1 MNNNDNFEILFWKVF
16 KNIFL
21 LKYIFK
27 EIKSKQIFRN
37 YSYNEINRVEWMIRN
52 GYCELLIEKIKKC
65 EYLVFNCE
73 FKHPT
78 IARGSMMVTTLNKH
92 LTEKQFN
99 FKYSIFNYFKD
110 DFQLFS
116 ILFKNYNLYFQ
127 LPSSCKHIERISV
140 QVDNMAALKVLVE
153 NYSFKPDISSFF
165 KSYEIGSIS
174 VSQYLYE
181 LLFLKLKLK
190 LTKDQI
196 ETLWNLT
203 FSNTITKPSSS
214 SKFISILINDSEM
227 INDII
232 IKKLL
237 FIVNVLKLKPTISN
251 LKPLESFFNFK
262 IFKESLSKLLMCCK
276 IVSILSNF
284 QSFHQIFNLQFS
296 KEKTYIEDIKIKTLI
311 KNSENSL
318 LMSSVLNLKSIVSP
332 SPSSPSSPP
341 LNKSSV
347 DPTSS
352 NKIKQSLELISLIL
366 FDEINKMKFS
376 KKELSSSVYTLIDN
390 LNNLLSSPSTFII
403 ITSIENIKKLF
414 EMFIKFTTFGK
425 NNLFDNF
432 TFFKIKFFGE
442 NESFDLKLFKL
453 FSNQSI
459 IELFRN
465 DRVEIIEKLC
475 KENKLII
482 NQDVSPYYNMKSI
495 EMFNLIYKYDKEKHS
510 NTNNSIF
517 QLLLFNY
524 KIANHFKQ
532 NYNNHYQ
539 TLIKSATINI
549 IPQQQQTNFKN
560 RFNFQNFNFIFE
572 NWFDFTNEFKNQ
584 IANLVKL
591 KISICKIPLTDYIKF
606 IEFFKTTNNNNDL
619 FSIIP
624 FYKRSNQIST
634 ISNEDIELDF
644 TTFEQVS
651 YLIDKEYYQ
660 IVVKNSTTLPI
671 QSNAQIYCIYY
682 LRGELDKIIPP
693 IMSQFKY
700 DIPLVIKE
708 IVKKSDIKS
717 FQYIISKINKK
728 SIGDFIDRVLSYS
741 LFYGNFII
749 FHKSLNQ
756 EVSYFSIS
764 DAFEYGQIETILYFK
779 NQLNYKLP
787 NNEKLFEK
795 LINDNNCFFFN
806 YFKNLCK

>member
-1 MNNNDNFEILFWKVF
+1 MVI
-16 KNIFL
+16 
-21 LKYIFK
+21 
-27 EIKSKQIFRN
+27 
-37 YSYNEINRVEWMIRN
+37 
-52 GYCELLIEKIKKC
+52 
-65 EYLVFNCE
+65 
-73 FKHPT
+73 
-78 IARGSMMVTTLNKH
+78 GSMMVTTMNKE

-127 LPSSCKHIERISV
+127 LPSCCKHIERISV

-153 NYSFKPDISSFF
+153 NYSFKPNISSFF

-181 LLFLKLKLK
+181 SLFLKLNLK

-196 ETLWNLT
+196 EILWNLT
-203 FSNTITKPSSS
+203 FSNTITTKPS
-214 SKFISILINDSEM
+214 SKFISPLINDNET
-227 INDII
+227 INQII

-237 FIVNVLKLKPTISN
+237 FIVNVLKLKPTVSN

-296 KEKTYIEDIKIKTLI
+296 KEKTYIENIKIKTLI

-318 LMSSVLNLKSIVSP
+318 LMSSIVSP
-332 SPSSPSSPP
+332 SPPSPP
-341 LNKSSV
+341 PNKSS
-347 DPTSS
+347 
-352 NKIKQSLELISLIL
+352 LEIISLIL
-366 FDEINKMKFS
+366 FDEINKMKFT

-403 ITSIENIKKLF
+403 TSIENIKKLF

-425 NNLFDNF
+425 NNLLENF
-432 TFFKIKFFGE
+432 SFFKIKFFGD
-442 NESFDLKLFKL
+442 NESFDLKLFKS

-465 DRVEIIEKLC
+465 DRIEIIEKLC

-482 NQDVSPYYNMKSI
+482 NRDISPYYIMKSI
-495 EMFNLIYKYDKEKHS
+495 EMFNLIYKYDKEKH
-510 NTNNSIF
+510 TNNPIF

-539 TLIKSATINI
+539 TLIKSTTINK
-549 IPQQQQTNFKN
+549 IPQQTNFKN
-560 RFNFQNFNFIFE
+560 WFNFQNFNFIFE
-572 NWFDFTNEFKNQ
+572 NWFDFTNEFKIQ
-584 IANLVKL
+584 IANFVYL
-591 KISICKIPLTDYIKF
+591 KISISKIPLTDYIKF
-606 IEFFKTTNNNNDL
+606 IEFFNNKSLGNSDL
-619 FSIIP
+619 FSNIP
-624 FYKRSNQIST
+624 FYTGSNQIT
-634 ISNEDIELDF
+634 NIFNNNNEDIELDF

-651 YLIDKEYYQ
+651 YLINKEYSHQ
-660 IVVKNSTTLPI
+660 TLVDYSITPLL
-671 QSNAQIYCIYY
+671 QSNAQIYCTYY

-693 IMSQFKY
+693 KMSQFKK
-700 DIPLVIKE
+700 DISLVIKE

-717 FQYIISKINKK
+717 FQYILSTKIDKAQ
-728 SIGDFIDRVLSYS
+728 IGDFIDRVLSYS
-741 LFYGNFII
+741 LFYETFFFSVFFQAGKASHSALLPRCFS
-749 FHKSLNQ
+749 KSSSLRYISKT
-756 EVSYFSIS
+756 ERSISGGVFFSINFS
-764 DAFEYGQIETILYFK
+764 NAFFGDA
-779 NQLNYKLP
+779 P
-787 NNEKLFEK
+787 SSSSSAPSAVLFEEPLLLLLLLLLLLSLK
-795 LINDNNCFFFN
+795 ESQQW
-806 YFKNLCK
+806 K

>member
-1 MNNNDNFEILFWKVF
+1 MDNNNNFEILFWKVF

-21 LKYIFK
+21 LKCIFK

-37 YSYNEINRVEWMIRN
+37 YSYYEINRVEWMIRN
-52 GYCELLIEKIKKC
+52 GYFELLIEKIKKC

-78 IARGSMMVTTLNKH
+78 MVRGSMMVTTMNKE

-127 LPSSCKHIERISV
+127 LPSCCKHIERISV

-181 LLFLKLKLK
+181 LLFLKLNLK

-196 ETLWNLT
+196 EILWNLT
-203 FSNTITKPSSS
+203 FSKCTTTTKPSS
-214 SKFISILINDSEM
+214 SKFISSLINDNEM
-227 INDII
+227 VNEII

-262 IFKESLSKLLMCCK
+262 IFKESLSKLFMCCK

-296 KEKTYIEDIKIKTLI
+296 KEKTYIENIKIKTLI

-318 LMSSVLNLKSIVSP
+318 LMSSIVSP
-332 SPSSPSSPP
+332 SP
-341 LNKSSV
+341 NKS
-347 DPTSS
+347 
-352 NKIKQSLELISLIL
+352 SLELISLIL
-366 FDEINKMKFS
+366 FDEINKMKFT

-390 LNNLLSSPSTFII
+390 LNNLLSSPSA
-403 ITSIENIKKLF
+403 SLENIKKLF

-425 NNLFDNF
+425 NNLLENF
-432 TFFKIKFFGE
+432 SFFKIKFFGD
-442 NESFDLKLFKL
+442 NESFDLKLFKS

-465 DRVEIIEKLC
+465 DRIEIIEKLC

-482 NQDVSPYYNMKSI
+482 NQDISPYYIMKSI
-495 EMFNLIYKYDKEKHS
+495 EMFNLIYKYDKEKHA
-510 NTNNSIF
+510 TNNPIF

-532 NYNNHYQ
+532 NYNTHYQ
-539 TLIKSATINI
+539 TLIKSTTINK
-549 IPQQQQTNFKN
+549 IPQQTNFKN
-560 RFNFQNFNFIFE
+560 WFNFQNFNFIFE
-572 NWFDFTNEFKNQ
+572 NWFDFTNEFKIQ
-584 IANLVKL
+584 IGNFVYL
-591 KISICKIPLTDYIKF
+591 KISISKIPLTDYIKF
-606 IEFFKTTNNNNDL
+606 IEFFNNKSL
-619 FSIIP
+619 FSTIP
-624 FYKRSNQIST
+624 FYTGSNQITT
-634 ISNEDIELDF
+634 IFDNEDIELDF
-644 TTFEQVS
+644 TTFEQLS
-651 YLIDKEYYQ
+651 YLINKEYSHQ
-660 IVVKNSTTLPI
+660 TLITPSI
-671 QSNAQIYCIYY
+671 QSNAQIYCTYY

-693 IMSQFKY
+693 IKSK
-700 DIPLVIKE
+700 DISLVIKE

-717 FQYIISKINKK
+717 FQYILSTKINK
-728 SIGDFIDRVLSYS
+728 IQICDFIDRVLSYS

-749 FHKSLNQ
+749 FHKSLNKK
-756 EVSYFSIS
+756 VKFSIS
-764 DAFEYGQIETILYFK
+764 DALEHGQIETLLYFK
-779 NQLNYKLP
+779 NELNYELL
-787 NNEKLFEK
+787 NNEK
-795 LINDNNCFFFN
+795 LINDNNCFFYN